1 MAAPPVTFA
10 GFAYPVSGA
19 QAFYQNTGTVNQG
32 VPPAFNQNIRVYLQ
46 LNNAPPPVSLVRFY
60 LLYTIS
66 IGATQVYFGALD
78 LSAADH
84 LIFNWVSGVQGT
96 LSLNY
101 AAEYWDLTGA
111 RQEVVGITP
120 YAGNFTPV
128 VAVVPPTVPAT
139 PVFDFTTVPP
149 VQLAPSLMIPLPA
162 GVAGPPAGPP
172 I

>member
-128 VAVVPPTVPAT
+128 VAPLNPTVPAT
-139 PVFDFTTVPP
+139 PTYNLTNPVPF
-149 VQLAPSLMIPLPA
+149 QLPA
-162 GVAGPPAGPP
+162 NQVIP
-172 I
+172 